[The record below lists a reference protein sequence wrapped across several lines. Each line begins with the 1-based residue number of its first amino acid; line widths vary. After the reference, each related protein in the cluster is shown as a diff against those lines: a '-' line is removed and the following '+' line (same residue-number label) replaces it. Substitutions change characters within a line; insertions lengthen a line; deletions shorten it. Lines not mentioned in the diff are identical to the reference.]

1 MNQKVQDILNL
12 IKKGRQK
19 LLEFAIAFP
28 HKHRQAFISLL
39 IFTGVALITIVTIL
53 LKRPV
58 AREDI
63 ISPAPLVEVEQLQK
77 QDIKTIV
84 TGYGTAEA
92 KTKVEIAPQ
101 VSGTVVST
109 NPQLTAGG
117 FISAGKEIFRID
129 PRDYALV
136 VEQAEAGVADAQ
148 VKLDLEEAEAAVAL
162 EEWEQLHPGTKPDSP
177 LVLRQ
182 PQIRQ
187 AEAAIKSA
195 NAALAAAKLSL
206 ERTSVTLP
214 VDVRIVSESIDLGQ
228 FATTGQRIANAYG
241 TEAIEIEVPLEDKEL
256 AWLDIP
262 DQRNSQSVKG
272 SPVVVKAEFAGTQQR
287 WKGYIS
293 RTTGQVDQRSRL
305 IYVVVEVPE
314 PSNPEKGQAIL
325 LPGTFVEVEISG
337 KVIKDV
343 FAIPRNAV
351 HNRNEIWVVN
361 NNKLHTKKINIFRSD
376 KDFAYTTDEIA
387 DAETII
393 VSSLD
398 VVIDGMKVRVKE

>member
-101 VSGTVVST
+101 VSGTVVSI
-109 NPQLTAGG
+109 NPQFTAGG

-206 ERTSVTLP
+206 ERTSATLP

-228 FATTGQRIANAYG
+228 FVTTGQRIANAYG

-325 LPGTFVEVEISG
+325 LPGTFIEVEIGG

-361 NNKLHTKKINIFRSD
+361 DNELHTKKINIFRSD

>member
-63 ISPAPLVEVEQLQK
+63 ISLAPLVEVEQLQK
-77 QDIKTIV
+77 QDIKIIV

-101 VSGTVVST
+101 VSGTVVSI
-109 NPQLTAGG
+109 NPQFTAGG

-228 FATTGQRIANAYG
+228 FVTTGQRIANAYG
-241 TEAIEIEVPLEDKEL
+241 IEAIEIEVPLEDKEL

-325 LPGTFVEVEISG
+325 LPGTFIEVEIGG

-361 NNKLHTKKINIFRSD
+361 DNKLHTKKINIFRSD

>member
-12 IKKGRQK
+12 IKKGWQE

-63 ISPAPLVEVEQLQK
+63 ISLAPLVEVEQLQK
-77 QDIKTIV
+77 QDIKIIV

-101 VSGTVVST
+101 VSGAVVSI
-109 NPQLTAGG
+109 NPQFTAGG

-228 FATTGQRIANAYG
+228 FVTTGQRIANAYG
-241 TEAIEIEVPLEDKEL
+241 IEAIEIEVPLEDKEL

-262 DQRNSQSVKG
+262 DQRNSLSVKG

-325 LPGTFVEVEISG
+325 LPGTFIEVEIGG
-337 KVIKDV
+337 KIIKDV

-361 NNKLHTKKINIFRSD
+361 NNGLHIKKINIFRSD

>member
-1 MNQKVQDILNL
+1 MNNKSLKKYGWPQHPSKYFLNR
-12 IKKGRQK
+12 IYNGDVPPP
-19 LLEFAIAFP
+19 EN
-28 HKHRQAFISLL
+28 
-39 IFTGVALITIVTIL
+39 FTTTGMDRSALDRFL
-53 LKRPV
+53 WP
-58 AREDI
+58 
-63 ISPAPLVEVEQLQK
+63 
-77 QDIKTIV
+77 
-84 TGYGTAEA
+84 
-92 KTKVEIAPQ
+92 
-101 VSGTVVST
+101 
-109 NPQLTAGG
+109 
-117 FISAGKEIFRID
+117 FRID

-228 FATTGQRIANAYG
+228 FVTTGQRIANAYG

-262 DQRNSQSVKG
+262 DQRNSLSVKG

-325 LPGTFVEVEISG
+325 LPGTFIEVVIGG

-361 NNKLHTKKINIFRSD
+361 DNKLHIKKINIFRSD

>member
-63 ISPAPLVEVEQLQK
+63 ISLAPLVEVEQLQK

-101 VSGTVVST
+101 VSGTVVSI
-109 NPQLTAGG
+109 NPQFTAGG
-117 FISAGKEIFRID
+117 FISAGKEFFRID

-228 FATTGQRIANAYG
+228 FVTTGQRIANAYG
-241 TEAIEIEVPLEDKEL
+241 IEAIEIEVPLEDKEL

-325 LPGTFVEVEISG
+325 LPGTFIEVEIGG
-337 KVIKDV
+337 KIIKDV

-361 NNKLHTKKINIFRSD
+361 NNGLHIKKINIFRSD